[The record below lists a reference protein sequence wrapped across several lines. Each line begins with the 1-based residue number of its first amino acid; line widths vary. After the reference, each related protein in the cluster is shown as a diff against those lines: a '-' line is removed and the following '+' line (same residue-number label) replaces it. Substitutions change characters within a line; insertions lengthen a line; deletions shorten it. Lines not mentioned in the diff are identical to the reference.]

1 MLTRKDIKGNYDSEI
16 KLSAITMISYKYIFV
31 ELHANDVNT
40 ISKIRYSYIYA
51 LSETYNPWWLFP
63 IEQSL

>member
-16 KLSAITMISYKYIFV
+16 KLSAITMISYEYIFV

-40 ISKIRYSYIYA
+40 I
-51 LSETYNPWWLFP
+51 FP